1 VASREQSEAG
11 LDRLAPGPARQ
22 DLAHVTL
29 ACLCGF
35 GRTHGA
41 RLFKEWGWPA
51 PTPDVLERLATSL
64 PGRDPR
70 LATREIER
78 ARESARA
85 AIASAARAGLA
96 LVTPENL
103 AFPPLLREIPD
114 PPVVLWVRGDPAS
127 LSRPAVAIVGARAAT
142 PAGLEV
148 ARRLGRDLAHAGLT
162 VVSGLARG
170 VDGAGHRGALDG
182 GGYTVG
188 VLGCGADLV
197 YPPEHSELT
206 EEIVGS
212 GGAVVSEFPPGM
224 APLTHHFP
232 LRNRIISGLV
242 RAVVVVEA
250 SPKSGSLITA
260 RAALEQGRD
269 VLAVP
274 GNVASGRY
282 GGSHALIKD
291 GARLVETVGDVLEEL
306 KWYHPAL
313 SPSPSADNSLEMS
326 ELEKVMAAGEPY
338 SLEDLSARTGQPIAA
353 ILAELT
359 RLELDGR
366 VSRLP
371 GGVFARLDGSVMD
384 IRGTAKP
391 AT

>member
-1 VASREQSEAG
+1 MASRGQSEAG

-22 DLAHVTL
+22 DLAYVTF

-41 RLFKEWGWPA
+41 RMFKEWGWPA

-78 ARESARA
+78 AREFART

-96 LVTPENL
+96 LVTPANL

-114 PPVVLWVRGDPAS
+114 PPVVLWIRGDPAS

-148 ARRLGRDLAHAGLT
+148 ARRLGRDLAHVGLT

-206 EEIVGS
+206 EAIVRS

-313 SPSPSADNSLEMS
+313 STSSSAANSLEMS
-326 ELEKVMAAGEPY
+326 ELEKAMAAGEPY

-384 IRGTAKP
+384 IK
-391 AT
+391 

>member
-1 VASREQSEAG
+1 
-11 LDRLAPGPARQ
+11 
-22 DLAHVTL
+22 VTL
-29 ACLCGF
+29 SCLSGF
-35 GRTHGA
+35 GATRGA
-41 RLFKEWGWPA
+41 RIWKDWGFPA
-51 PTPDVLERLATSL
+51 PTDDIFERLAMSW

-70 LATREIER
+70 DARREIER
-78 ARESARA
+78 AREFARA
-85 AIASAARAGLA
+85 AMASGDRAGLT
-96 LVTPENL
+96 LV
-103 AFPPLLREIPD
+103 AASDDVFPPLLREIPD
-114 PPVVLWVRGDPAS
+114 PPIVLWVRGDVAA
-127 LSRPAVAIVGARAAT
+127 LSRPAVAIVGSRAAT

-148 ARRLGRDLAHAGLT
+148 ARTLGRDLAAAGLT
-162 VVSGLARG
+162 IVSGLARG
-170 VDGAGHRGALDG
+170 VDGAGHRGALEG
-182 GGYTVG
+182 HGQTVA
-188 VLGCGADLV
+188 VLGCGADIV
-197 YPPEHSELT
+197 YPAEHSELVEAILAT
-206 EEIVGS
+206 
-212 GGAVVSEFPPGM
+212 GGAIVSEFPPEM
-224 APLTHHFP
+224 PPLPHHFP

-250 SPKSGSLITA
+250 SPRSGSLITA
-260 RAALEQGRD
+260 RAALDQGRD

-282 GGSHALIKD
+282 AGSHALIKD

-306 KWYHPAL
+306 KWHHPVLTTPA
-313 SPSPSADNSLEMS
+313 SASNSFEMN
-326 ELEKVMAAGEPY
+326 ELEREMAAGEPY
-338 SLEDLSARTGQPIAA
+338 SLEDLTARTGRPASE